1 MSFGDLP
8 LMSNSIHT
16 ASLISRSQVQLLV
29 IDRQSFFDIFISSKQ
44 QQQQQQQQ
52 DEENSS
58 AQNVQSASQDNIHT
72 LKQNPLFQDWPV
84 EILNPQVIKT
94 CVYNRNQI
102 MCKNTHASKY
112 IYIVKRGY
120 FSVWTKLNIKTS
132 GKRQP
137 NESELTENENF
148 DGKESEEG
156 YFKRNEL
163 LEAHHKDVLYFQE
176 KSELQLKVKDE
187 AQTLRD
193 VEAKMKL
200 NEILDFLAAIK
211 KRDRETKEE
220 MHDLSKVETSTKIIN
235 TLPNGTINFYAD
247 KITGIEKKPGKSFM
261 NLATVACFK
270 ALLAIDN

>member
-1 MSFGDLP
+1 
-8 LMSNSIHT
+8 
-16 ASLISRSQVQLLV
+16 
-29 IDRQSFFDIFISSKQ
+29 
-44 QQQQQQQQ
+44 
-52 DEENSS
+52 
-58 AQNVQSASQDNIHT
+58 
-72 LKQNPLFQDWPV
+72 
-84 EILNPQVIKT
+84 
-94 CVYNRNQI
+94 
-102 MCKNTHASKY
+102 
-112 IYIVKRGY
+112 
-120 FSVWTKLNIKTS
+120 VWTKLNIKTS

-176 KSELQLKVKDE
+176 KSEPQLKVKDE

-247 KITGIEKKPGKSFM
+247 EITGIEKKPGKSFM